1 MKDYRVTVKVRNNR
15 LLKAIEE
22 VGGTPGQKWC
32 DENGLGYSRVND
44 LINMTSSPMQKDG
57 ELFRDA
63 ARLCEVLNKLPE
75 DLWSN
80 AQLYP
85 LERNFSEIALDYA
98 QVVALLPPEE
108 QVCLPDFSGIENQ
121 ERTRLV
127 DEALS
132 TLTERE
138 EKVLRMRF
146 HEEMT
151 LDNVAKELGVTRE
164 RIRVVEHK
172 ALLKLR
178 HPSRASKLIDESE
191 MSERNKEKYKSRI
204 LARAGQ

>member
-1 MKDYRVTVKVRNNR
+1 MKDYRVTVKIRNNR
-15 LLKAIEE
+15 LLKAIES
-22 VGGTPGQKWC
+22 VGGSPGAKWC
-32 DENGLGYSRVND
+32 ESNGLGYAKVND
-44 LINMTSSPMQKDG
+44 LINMTSSPLQKDG

-63 ARLCEVLNKLPE
+63 ERLCEVLNKLPE

-85 LERNFSEIALDYA
+85 LEKNFSEIALDYA
-98 QVVALLPPEE
+98 QVVALLPPDE

-121 ERTRLV
+121 ERTKLV
-127 DEALS
+127 DEALA

-151 LDNVAKELGVTRE
+151 LDDVGKALGVTRE
-164 RIRVVEHK
+164 RVRVVEHK
-172 ALLKLR
+172 AMQKLR

-191 MSERNKEKYKSRI
+191 MSERNKAEYKSRM
-204 LARAGQ
+204 RR